1 MVHAFTEDYLMSKV
15 INYTVLSKSLSIS
28 QCTDGFWLYDET
40 RGMNLAMREKT
51 AEAAYLQALEYYQ
64 ERLKEVENNY
74 QNLKEKV
81 DNFVGQFVDD
91 DEEDGHY
98 CNRCGSYN

>member
-1 MVHAFTEDYLMSKV
+1 MSKV

-28 QCTDGFWLYDET
+28 ECTNGFWLYDEM
-40 RGMNLAMREKT
+40 RGMNLAMQEKT
-51 AEAAYLQALEYYQ
+51 ADAAYLKALEYYQ

-81 DNFVGQFVDD
+81 DHFVGQFVDD

>member
-1 MVHAFTEDYLMSKV
+1 MSKV

-28 QCTDGFWLYDET
+28 ECTNGFWLYDET
-40 RGMNLAMREKT
+40 RGMNLAMQEKT
-51 AEAAYLQALEYYQ
+51 AEAAYLKALEYYQ

-81 DNFVGQFVDD
+81 DHFVGQFVDD
-91 DEEDGHY
+91 DGHY
-98 CNRCGSYN
+98 CDRCGSYN

>member
-1 MVHAFTEDYLMSKV
+1 MSKV

-40 RGMNLAMREKT
+40 RGMNLAMQEKT
-51 AEAAYLQALEYYQ
+51 PDAAYLKALEYYQ
-64 ERLKEVENNY
+64 KRLTEVENNY

-91 DEEDGHY
+91 DEGHY
-98 CNRCGSYN
+98 CDRCGSYS